1 MCGSFRL
8 CYNSEAR
15 LDRRFQLPG
24 LFGHAM
30 DNSKDA
36 FDVRVENAFDFLS
49 DEYAVL
55 FRNSAATAFQHPIWL
70 HGIYSKLV
78 PAAGATPLVVVVRY
92 RADGTLAMVLPLLR
106 VQRGPVRTVEFA
118 DLRVSDYLAP
128 VCTAKVFS
136 DLLQDDG
143 ACLRIRR
150 LVAPFDLLRMPKL
163 PDGRIPIENLLGA
176 PRRVAMDTNAYST
189 VLFAPFQQWRANAL
203 DRSYQK
209 ELAKKWRQLQK
220 KGTPEFSCCEDS
232 ASIAA
237 AMEVM
242 KKLRGPRF
250 QAQGDGDLLQRPE
263 YFDFYSDVARCGL
276 GSFARLYAMKIDGNV
291 IAAVLGL
298 CHGDSL
304 LVIMSAFDIAGYKNQ
319 SLGALTFEQVARD
332 CIERGDRVLDF
343 TIGDE
348 SYKRLFGAQ
357 PSPMWS
363 VTQAGSAAGSVALF
377 ALKQAP
383 WIKLAAKRM
392 AGFKL
397 LPIRIS
403 TDAR

>member
-1 MCGSFRL
+1 
-8 CYNSEAR
+8 
-15 LDRRFQLPG
+15 
-24 LFGHAM
+24 M

-49 DEYAVL
+49 DEYAAL

-78 PAAGATPLVVVVRY
+78 PAADARPLVVVVRY
-92 RADGTLAMVLPLLR
+92 RASGILAMVLPLLR
-106 VQRGPVRTVEFA
+106 VRRGPVRTVEFA

-136 DLLQDDG
+136 DLLLDQG
-143 ACLRIRR
+143 ACLQIRR

-163 PDGRIPIENLLGA
+163 PDGRIPIETLLGA

-220 KGTPEFSCCEDS
+220 KGTPEFSCCEDG

-263 YFDFYSDVARCGL
+263 YFDFYSDMALRGL
-276 GSFARLYAMKIDGNV
+276 GSFVRLYAMKLDGDV

-298 CHGDSL
+298 RHGDSL

-332 CIERGDRVLDF
+332 CIERGDRILDF

-363 VTQAGSAAGSVALF
+363 VTQAGSAAGTVALF

-397 LPIRIS
+397 LPIHTS
-403 TDAR
+403 TGTR